1 MRRMVSFVSVRSAVM
16 YQRDSVVDQSAAVTR
31 WLKWTRVSTPDSAAV
46 SLMYCKMESP
56 SAMDFAPSQGRN
68 E

>member
-1 MRRMVSFVSVRSAVM
+1 MRWTVSFVSVRSAVM
-16 YQRDSVVDQSAAVTR
+16 SQRDSDVDHSAAVTR
-31 WLKWTRVSTPDSAAV
+31 WLKCTRVSTRDSAAV
-46 SLMYCKMESP
+46 SLMYWRMESP

>member
-1 MRRMVSFVSVRSAVM
+1 MVSFVSVRSAVM
-16 YQRDSVVDQSAAVTR
+16 CQRDSDVDQSAAVTR
-31 WLKWTRVSTPDSAAV
+31 WLNRMRVSTPDSAAV
-46 SLMYCKMESP
+46 SLMYCRMESP